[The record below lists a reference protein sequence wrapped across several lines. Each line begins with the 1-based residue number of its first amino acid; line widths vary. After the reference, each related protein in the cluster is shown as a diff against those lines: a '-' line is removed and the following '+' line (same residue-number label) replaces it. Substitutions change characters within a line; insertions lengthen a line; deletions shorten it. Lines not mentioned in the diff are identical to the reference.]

1 MTIDLQNRQNLSS
14 PSRIFASILQVR
26 QAASLMMI
34 APLLGRLALVTGRQ
48 LQFEQGEG
56 ARVGHHHSGRP
67 FSQITVCSTRDA
79 QKALHVPDVCCD
91 QIVFKKAVRLVFP
104 WRVRGLANQADTG
117 LMHRRRWLL
126 FNSMYYH
133 SNRLFLI

>member
-1 MTIDLQNRQNLSS
+1 
-14 PSRIFASILQVR
+14 
-26 QAASLMMI
+26 MMI

-48 LQFEQGEG
+48 PQFEQGEG

-67 FSQITVCSTRDA
+67 FSQITVCSARGA